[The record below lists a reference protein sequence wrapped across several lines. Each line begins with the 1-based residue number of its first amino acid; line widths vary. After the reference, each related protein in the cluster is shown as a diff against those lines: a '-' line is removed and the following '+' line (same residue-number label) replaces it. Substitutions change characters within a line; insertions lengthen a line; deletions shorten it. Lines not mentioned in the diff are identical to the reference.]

1 MSKFY
6 LLLAPLFVAASLT
19 SMPTSAGPLL
29 DPAFGNAGQRALNSL
44 GGYVEGLGSCPHANG
59 SVSVLGYRAT
69 TTSLVTVRLKAN
81 GDLDTSF
88 SGDGIHEQSL
98 FTSLASDRSA
108 TACVGVGNAA
118 PEDDR
123 IMVVA
128 TSPASNDR
136 VVAALI
142 DLNTGGYDS
151 NFYLGGPAQYD
162 VSGLLFPPQSQV
174 WPYPRVKVR
183 GVFPGPGNG
192 WLIVGQLDGHSSGI
206 PAGFIARVN
215 AGGAID
221 ALAHPAVGGFNSRDL
236 NAARVGPDGDIR
248 VLGSG
253 LIGGAITWGLLR
265 LDPLSLQPV
274 ALSSSG
280 VADIFEYRVLKGR
293 QIGGGLMVA
302 AGLKN
307 DSSAFGVSPR
317 LLIVRGDSVVDLAL
331 PAPPALDGL
340 AVGPNG
346 LDGSA
351 AATGAVNNRAVF
363 AMGLNSLSN
372 ASVGYYAAVVQLGDG
387 AGVADAVDVRF
398 ASNGAGSFRYRPL
411 PTTCAAGMAPPQRFS
426 NIASWGDATLL
437 VGSTAPDCIAGIDSS
452 MLTARLLTDGERLH
466 RDGFEAST
474 R

>member
-69 TTSLVTVRLKAN
+69 TTSLVTIRLKPN
-81 GDLDTSF
+81 GDFDTRF
-88 SGDGIHEQSL
+88 SGDGVHEQSL

-136 VVAALI
+136 IVAALI

-192 WLIVGQLDGHSSGI
+192 WLMVGQLAGHSSGV
-206 PAGFIARVN
+206 PAGFVVRVN

-221 ALAHPAVGGFNSRDL
+221 ALAHPVSGGFNSRDL
-236 NAARVGPDGDIR
+236 NAARVGADGDIR
-248 VLGSG
+248 VLGTG
-253 LIGGAITWGLLR
+253 TINDGITWGLLR
-265 LDPLSLQPV
+265 LDPVTLQPV
-274 ALSSSG
+274 SLSSSG
-280 VADIFEYRVLKGR
+280 AADIFEYRIHKGR

-307 DSSAFGVSPR
+307 DTSAFGVSPR

-372 ASVGYYAAVVQLGDG
+372 ASVGYYAAVARGMRVPGFG
-387 AGVADAVDVRF
+387 ISRW
-398 ASNGAGSFRYRPL
+398 AGSWL
-411 PTTCAAGMAPPQRFS
+411 TATA
-426 NIASWGDATLL
+426 ASWTT
-437 VGSTAPDCIAGIDSS
+437 VG
-452 MLTARLLTDGERLH
+452 RLKK
-466 RDGFEAST
+466 S
-474 R
+474 